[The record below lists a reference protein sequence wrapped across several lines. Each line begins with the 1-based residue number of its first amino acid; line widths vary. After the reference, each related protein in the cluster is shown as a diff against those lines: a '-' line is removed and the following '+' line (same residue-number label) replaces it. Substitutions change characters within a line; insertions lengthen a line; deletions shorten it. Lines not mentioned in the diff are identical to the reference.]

1 MQYVWLIWSLFI
13 LLFWLVIYIAKKD
26 IRKVMLTASW
36 WTMPLGLTEPLF
48 VPEYWNPPSLFNLAQ
63 NTGFDIESLIFSFA
77 IGGIGCVLY
86 NLVTKEKLEPINE
99 EEKLHKR
106 HRFHKYTMTVPV
118 LVFLLLAIFTKLN
131 HIYCGVAGMF
141 AGAIAALWCRP
152 DLKLKIWIG
161 GILFTLLYFI
171 YFTSLRLVYPSY
183 IEHVWNFEEITEI
196 LVVGIPLEEYLFA
209 FTFGM
214 FWSSIYEHTH
224 WFKLVKTT

>member
-1 MQYVWLIWSLFI
+1 M
-13 LLFWLVIYIAKKD
+13 
-26 IRKVMLTASW
+26 
-36 WTMPLGLTEPLF
+36 
-48 VPEYWNPPSLFNLAQ
+48 
-63 NTGFDIESLIFSFA
+63 
-77 IGGIGCVLY
+77 LY

>member
-1 MQYVWLIWSLFI
+1 
-13 LLFWLVIYIAKKD
+13 
-26 IRKVMLTASW
+26 
-36 WTMPLGLTEPLF
+36 
-48 VPEYWNPPSLFNLAQ
+48 
-63 NTGFDIESLIFSFA
+63 
-77 IGGIGCVLY
+77 
-86 NLVTKEKLEPINE
+86 
-99 EEKLHKR
+99 
-106 HRFHKYTMTVPV
+106 
-118 LVFLLLAIFTKLN
+118 
-131 HIYCGVAGMF
+131 MF

>member
-1 MQYVWLIWSLFI
+1 
-13 LLFWLVIYIAKKD
+13 
-26 IRKVMLTASW
+26 MLTASW